1 VDDNKDDKNF
11 IEKTINAVKEIA
23 HTASEAAK
31 HAMEPEP
38 LKPGDK
44 IVLMPMVTDG
54 MMGES
59 MMPPLVVVRG
69 KKKAPKTRSKKPA
82 NKAAKKTAKKKT
94 TKKKTARKSA
104 KKNAAKQWRSPAKV
118 AKKKT
123 GKKAV
128 GKRKATKSKR

>member
-1 VDDNKDDKNF
+1 VNDDKDDKNF

-31 HAMEPEP
+31 HAMEPDP

-59 MMPPLVVVRG
+59 MMPPLVVVRRQ
-69 KKKAPKTRSKKPA
+69 KKAPKTSSKKPA

-94 TKKKTARKSA
+94 AKKSA
-104 KKNAAKQWRSPAKV
+104 KKNAAKKWRSSAKV

-128 GKRKATKSKR
+128 KKKKATKSKR

>member
-1 VDDNKDDKNF
+1 VNDDKDDKNF

-31 HAMEPEP
+31 HAMEPDP

-59 MMPPLVVVRG
+59 MMPPLVVVRRQ
-69 KKKAPKTRSKKPA
+69 KKAPKTSSKKPA

-94 TKKKTARKSA
+94 AKKSA
-104 KKNAAKQWRSPAKV
+104 KKNAAKKWRSPAKV

-128 GKRKATKSKR
+128 KKKKATKSKR

>member
-1 VDDNKDDKNF
+1 MDDNEDDKNF

-44 IVLMPMVTDG
+44 VVLMPMVTDG

-59 MMPPLVVVRG
+59 MMPPLVVVRS
-69 KKKAPKTRSKKPA
+69 KKKTPKTSSKKPA
-82 NKAAKKTAKKKT
+82 NKAAKKTAKK
-94 TKKKTARKSA
+94 SA
-104 KKNAAKQWRSPAKV
+104 KKNAAKKWRSPAKV

-128 GKRKATKSKR
+128 GKKKGKKSKR

>member
-1 VDDNKDDKNF
+1 MDDKKEDKNF
-11 IEKTINAVKEIA
+11 IKKTINAVKEIA

-38 LKPGDK
+38 AKPGDK

-59 MMPPLVVVRG
+59 MMPPLVVVRS
-69 KKKAPKTRSKKPA
+69 KKKAPKTSSKKPA

-94 TKKKTARKSA
+94 AKKSA
-104 KKNAAKQWRSPAKV
+104 KNNAAKKWRSPAKV

-128 GKRKATKSKR
+128 KKKKAKKSKR